1 MNVRRM
7 VGLMV
12 LALLAY
18 GLSAATAAAP
28 SKGEKIVADK
38 TLFGADT
45 SKALATRVEL
55 VLAMP
60 PGAMSAGWAVPDP
73 QPSIKDV
80 QKKYGKA
87 DKVENRKKS
96 DKMPEDSAVHWY
108 GRVGLAVATGTS
120 TGKVFWVLAE

>member
-1 MNVRRM
+1 MEVRRV

-18 GLSAATAAAP
+18 LSPATAAEP
-28 SKGEKIVADK
+28 SKGEKIVADA

-45 SKALATRVEL
+45 AKALATRVGL
-55 VLAMP
+55 VLSMP
-60 PGAMSAGWAVPDP
+60 RGAMAAGWSVPDP

-96 DKMPEDSAVHWY
+96 DNIPEDSAVHWY
-108 GRVGLAVATGTS
+108 GRVGLAVATGAS
-120 TGKVFWVLAE
+120 IGKVFWVVAE